1 MPGIVVFRRRWSVG
15 SDDLVVPGVFLFIL
29 HTIWLIVLAAIYGA
43 VGTREGPGASCWA
56 ELREHVVG
64 YLVILSGCIV
74 VEFCIAH
81 VAMKGTILDPTPR
94 ASMQYLL
101 YVRLAVLLAEL
112 VWVVL
117 GVVWLSQHYQTCTS
131 KTAKDAILGI
141 VVCNWCVM
149 VSVVL
154 TVWCT
159 FDAAGRSWVKMK
171 RYQRSMRDSHTRF
184 QYRRSGNRNRNWRQ
198 RKVLRAYQDS
208 WDHRCRLLFCCMGKS
223 DDTRN
228 SFSDIA
234 RLLSE
239 FFRDLDVVP
248 SDVVAGLVLLR
259 KYQKLNREEIVK
271 SSKND
276 VYEFLSGV
284 PITPRT
290 RFLQLSSLEGK
301 EEFEKIVHYMR
312 FALAI
317 YGWPMFVVAN
327 STFEACRLCPL
338 LRCWQCCSSREGMPE
353 VVEDNC
359 CGCNVAAFMRMA
371 PSEGLDLVYV
381 TYHVDVG
388 ETPFFVALDH
398 HRRTIVIS
406 IRGTLSMKDVITDL
420 NAESEPLP
428 MDAIKEDWLG
438 HKGMVSA
445 AEYIRRKLRED
456 NILTHAFGFDTSRG
470 TQMYDIVL
478 VGHSLGAGT
487 AAILAILLKQEH
499 PNLSC
504 FAYSPPGGLLS
515 MPAVE
520 YTRAFITSV
529 VVGKDVVPRIGLHQ
543 MESMRADLIN
553 AIQRSKDPK
562 WKTISSSVTCC
573 GAWEDSGEAEE
584 FNTTR
589 AAMRDH
595 ASHPSDASI
604 ALTVHQPL
612 YPPGRILHVV
622 RHHPDKRQRWLRRP
636 QPVYQA
642 VWRDNEDFDEV
653 LISPCMIQDH
663 MPDKVLKSLE
673 KVLENPGPTKPQ
685 RMSDS
690 PARRKSDAPT
700 PEGETH
706 CLLSSRPAT
715 PPTFMQPSSINGSF
729 KATSITSTHTS
740 NAVGGNRLATP
751 PHRLLLETSFT
762 CTPTASP
769 EPPPDLRRHAHIH
782 SPAITWEL
790 LSALE
795 EQLLMGIREAGRGLV
810 ERGEE
815 DWAAGVAPLASPEA
829 LSEASSVVSRASLL
843 LREGR
848 RGSATV
854 ANLQQ
859 SPLLNH
865 RLPPARLGTGYCFYV
880 ETPPMDSRKRL
891 LTTSEQLPESSDD
904 EEIQPRPISPS
915 SFITIE
921 PIIPT
926 PPTLRK
932 NNELQSSNYLNP
944 TPLILSDKQHSTPDF
959 AHEENEAT
967 GTVQDKMETVF
978 ENIET
983 LSDAE
988 AGLCKRSASARESPD
1003 SPRSGPSRT
1012 SSGSSQNSQKVK
1024 FDLTTSQMSRDSGYG
1039 EKLNGFENPSV
1050 TGVDWDITSGGWGG
1064 HQQEYGRGQSFLV
1077 HHYMYSGVS
1086 PQLSPSSPANTDSF
1100 TSPLTSDPPSSRTA
1114 SLLPTPVDIPRVTTS
1129 MSNPATIS
1137 SQNPHPLYMAT
1148 PLLHELS
1155 RSPKPITMVG
1165 RSPQR
1170 AESSV

>member
-15 SDDLVVPGVFLFIL
+15 SDDLVVPGVFLLIL
-29 HTIWLIVLAAIYGA
+29 HSIWLVVLSVIYGV
-43 VGTREGPGASCWA
+43 VGTREEGYACWSG
-56 ELREHVVG
+56 LREHVVG
-64 YLVILSGCIV
+64 YLVILSGCVV

-81 VAMKGTILDPTPR
+81 VAMRGTILDPTPR

-101 YVRLAVLLAEL
+101 YVRLCVLVAEL
-112 VWVVL
+112 VWVVR

-131 KTAKDAILGI
+131 QAAKDAILGI
-141 VVCNWCVM
+141 VVCNWCVL
-149 VSVVL
+149 VSVVI

-171 RYQRSMRDSHTRF
+171 RYQRSMRDSHSKF

-223 DDTRN
+223 DDARN

-259 KYQKLNREEIVK
+259 KYQKLNRQDIVK

-317 YGWPMFVVAN
+317 YGWPMFVV
-327 STFEACRLCPL
+327 SSSSIEVCKMCPL
-338 LRCWQCCSSREGMPE
+338 LRCWRCCFSSEGEPE

-359 CGCNVAAFMRMA
+359 CGCNVAAFRMMA

-398 HRRTIVIS
+398 RRRAIVIS

-428 MDAIKEDWLG
+428 MDTIKEDWLG

-456 NILTHAFGFDTSRG
+456 DILNRAFRFDTTRG
-470 TQMYDIVL
+470 TQLYDLVL

-515 MPAVE
+515 MPAAE

-543 MESMRADLIN
+543 MEAMRADLIN
-553 AIQRSKDPK
+553 AIQRSRDPK
-562 WKTISSSVTCC
+562 WKTIASSFRCC
-573 GAWEDSGEAEE
+573 GAWEDSGGEAEE
-584 FNTTR
+584 FSTTR

-595 ASHPSDASI
+595 ASHPSDSSI

-612 YPPGRILHVV
+612 FPPGRILHVV
-622 RHHPDKRQRWLRRP
+622 RHHPNKRQQKYEPRWRRWMRTP
-636 QPVYQA
+636 KPVYQA

-663 MPDKVLKSLE
+663 MPDQVLKALE
-673 KVLENPGPTKPQ
+673 KVLSHSKDP
-685 RMSDS
+685 
-690 PARRKSDAPT
+690 PT
-700 PEGETH
+700 PR
-706 CLLSSRPAT
+706 S
-715 PPTFMQPSSINGSF
+715 PPTNSEPRLHTLANQSGAGESGPDEAPADVGQPSS
-729 KATSITSTHTS
+729 
-740 NAVGGNRLATP
+740 
-751 PHRLLLETSFT
+751 
-762 CTPTASP
+762 
-769 EPPPDLRRHAHIH
+769 
-782 SPAITWEL
+782 
-790 LSALE
+790 
-795 EQLLMGIREAGRGLV
+795 
-810 ERGEE
+810 
-815 DWAAGVAPLASPEA
+815 
-829 LSEASSVVSRASLL
+829 
-843 LREGR
+843 
-848 RGSATV
+848 
-854 ANLQQ
+854 
-859 SPLLNH
+859 
-865 RLPPARLGTGYCFYV
+865 
-880 ETPPMDSRKRL
+880 
-891 LTTSEQLPESSDD
+891 
-904 EEIQPRPISPS
+904 
-915 SFITIE
+915 
-921 PIIPT
+921 
-926 PPTLRK
+926 
-932 NNELQSSNYLNP
+932 
-944 TPLILSDKQHSTPDF
+944 
-959 AHEENEAT
+959 
-967 GTVQDKMETVF
+967 
-978 ENIET
+978 
-983 LSDAE
+983 
-988 AGLCKRSASARESPD
+988 
-1003 SPRSGPSRT
+1003 
-1012 SSGSSQNSQKVK
+1012 
-1024 FDLTTSQMSRDSGYG
+1024 
-1039 EKLNGFENPSV
+1039 
-1050 TGVDWDITSGGWGG
+1050 
-1064 HQQEYGRGQSFLV
+1064 
-1077 HHYMYSGVS
+1077 
-1086 PQLSPSSPANTDSF
+1086 
-1100 TSPLTSDPPSSRTA
+1100 
-1114 SLLPTPVDIPRVTTS
+1114 
-1129 MSNPATIS
+1129 
-1137 SQNPHPLYMAT
+1137 
-1148 PLLHELS
+1148 
-1155 RSPKPITMVG
+1155 PK
-1165 RSPQR
+1165 
-1170 AESSV
+1170 E